1 MQISVLIAIA
11 AFAFFGLKHWG
22 IASDCRPNQVDGQCG
37 MSTAF
42 GELFGIIAAVVI
54 FVGGMI
60 GLSIMWAK
68 SKK

>member
-1 MQISVLIAIA
+1 
-11 AFAFFGLKHWG
+11 
-22 IASDCRPNQVDGQCG
+22 